1 MADKEQALKE
11 IRLRLYED
19 FSFYAEHA
27 IKIRTKTA
35 EIKGLVLNEAQRR
48 LAKVIEDQ
56 WRTERKVR
64 IIILKARQMGL
75 STVIGSWLYWKTSQ
89 NKARKTFV
97 VAHKAEATGTLFDMT
112 KRFHDMCPEVLRPS
126 TKYAGRRELAFDK
139 LQSSYGVATAGGD
152 GIGRSETLTDLHASE
167 VAFWPLASAKDNWN
181 GLTKAVPNGP
191 GTSIFVES
199 TANGVTGV
207 FYDLWQGA
215 VNGTNGFLPVFL
227 PWFIQDEYRDVVP
240 EGFQRT
246 PDEEDY
252 LQMIWEAHGYDLDDA
267 QLCFRRR
274 EISLTSLQQFQQ
286 EYPSTAE
293 EAFLTTGMPV
303 FNPSQLAEMEKK
315 HAKPPAATYALEGNG
330 WQKNPRGALVE
341 YLKHDP
347 AETYYIGA
355 DVAMGVR
362 GGDYSVAQVL
372 DSHKRQVAKFRA
384 HVHPDYYADILYA
397 LGRRYNEARLV
408 VEANNH
414 GILTNNRLA
423 KDLAYPNLYIRE
435 TLDKLTEQVREEP
448 GFDTNAK
455 SKPLIVDQLR
465 AAFREG
471 EVTLYDR
478 NTFAELKAYVVT
490 ENGKMEAEGDT
501 HDDEVMSLALCNH
514 VHEGRFTPIVT
525 PDEAY
530 TTAI

>member
-1 MADKEQALKE
+1 MDARQKALKE
-11 IRLRLYED
+11 IRLRLYHD
-19 FSFYAEHA
+19 FGFYAEHA

-56 WRTERKVR
+56 WRTEGKVR

-97 VAHKAEATGTLFDMT
+97 VAHKAEATSTLFDMT
-112 KRFHDMCPEVLRPS
+112 KRFHDLCPAELRPS
-126 TKYAGRRELAFDK
+126 TKYAGRRELAFDV

-167 VAFWPLASAKDNWN
+167 VAFWPIASAKDNWN

-215 VNGTNGFLPVFL
+215 VQGKNGFIPVFL

-240 EGFQRT
+240 PGFART

-252 LQMIWEAHGYDLDDA
+252 VDMIRKVHGYDLDDA

-274 EISLTSLQQFQQ
+274 EIALTSLQQFQQ

-303 FNPSQLAEMEKK
+303 FNPQQLAKMEGL
-315 HAKPPAATYALEGNG
+315 HAKDPIATYALEGDG
-330 WQKNPRGALVE
+330 WQKNPRGLLVE
-341 YLKHDP
+341 YLP
-347 AETYYIGA
+347 VEGSETYYIGA

-372 DSHKRQVAKFRA
+372 DSKKRQVAKFRG
-384 HVHPDYYADILYA
+384 HVHPDYYADILAA
-397 LGRRYNEARLV
+397 LGKRYNEARLI

-435 TLDKLTEQVREEP
+435 TLDKLTEQTREEP

-465 AAFREG
+465 ASFREG
-471 EVTLYDR
+471 EITLHDR
-478 NTFAELKAYVVT
+478 NTFRELQAYVVT
-490 ENGKMEAEGDT
+490 EAGKMEAEGDS

-514 VHEGRFTPIVT
+514 IHEGSFIAITT
-525 PDEAY
+525 PDDTY
-530 TTAI
+530 ITAL